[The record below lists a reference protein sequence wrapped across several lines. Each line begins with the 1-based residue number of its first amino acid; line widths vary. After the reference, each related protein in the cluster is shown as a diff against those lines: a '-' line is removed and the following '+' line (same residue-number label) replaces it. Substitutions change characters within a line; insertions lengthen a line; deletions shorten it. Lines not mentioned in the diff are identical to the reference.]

1 MFKMFNVTNSD
12 EVNSTSL
19 EVKMEDGDI
28 IESEVGQ
35 VALDILDHS
44 SMVVIIAP
52 LAGMDTDNIDISVSR
67 NILTISGERKYPDI
81 YEEADRLLVQECFF
95 GPFSRSVILPE
106 NLAFNRIK
114 ATMEDNLLRV
124 EIPKLSFSEK
134 TVKINKLEG

>member
-1 MFKMFNVTNSD
+1 MFKMFNVTNAD
-12 EVNSTSL
+12 DVNSASL

-52 LAGMDTDNIDISVSR
+52 LAGLDTENIDISVSR

-95 GPFSRSVILPE
+95 
-106 NLAFNRIK
+106 
-114 ATMEDNLLRV
+114 
-124 EIPKLSFSEK
+124 
-134 TVKINKLEG
+134 